1 MSRARLVLRRT
12 VPGCLAAALLAT
24 ACATPVTGTA
34 VPAGAPAPDRPAA
47 GAPTSLTTV
56 QGFADLTATAGP
68 EAVAVAIAPDGGNG
82 LLVWLDRDPADDAT
96 GSVLVDVG
104 PVTAE
109 GGGDGPPLTPEPVSS
124 VELPEVGSVVDVQ
137 AAGEEVLVVGEVG
150 LPGGGAGWGF
160 LRVGAA
166 GQVHTVP
173 VGSAA
178 LEGSQT
184 RSTVLTEGGDTLVL
198 ALGAAAEGPSLVA
211 VDAADGGVLTTA
223 DLAVPGATTARATD
237 VAVEPDGD
245 LVVAL
250 DVDVDVRGEQP
261 RAVLV
266 TVGAGSA
273 EAAGEP
279 LDVGSWA
286 EAASVAEVAVAADGT
301 AWATVAGWDAADPR
315 EVTWRLVGAAGD
327 VLHDVVLPE
336 GAALT
341 GSLAVDPA
349 GATAYLTGSVQGAP
363 ALFVVDLATGTT
375 EPVPLTTDGSAGD
388 VAVASDG
395 RSVWVAGS
403 LGGAPGVWL
412 VG

>member
-1 MSRARLVLRRT
+1 MSRSRLL
-12 VPGCLAAALLAT
+12 PGCLAAALLSA
-24 ACATPVTGTA
+24 ACATPVAGTA
-34 VPAGAPAPDRPAA
+34 VPAGPPAADRPAA
-47 GAPTSLTTV
+47 GAPAPLTAV
-56 QGFADLTATAGP
+56 HGFADLTATAGP
-68 EAVAVAIAPDGGNG
+68 EAAAVAIAPDGGNG
-82 LLVWLDRDPADDAT
+82 LLVWLDRDPTDDAT

-124 VELPEVGSVVDVQ
+124 VALPEVASVVDVQ
-137 AAGEEVLVVGEVG
+137 AAGGEVLVVGEVG
-150 LPGGGAGWGF
+150 LPGGGTGWGF
-160 LRVGAA
+160 LRVDAA

-178 LEGSQT
+178 LDASQT

-198 ALGAAAEGPSLVA
+198 ALGAVAAGPSLVA

-223 DLAVPGATTARATD
+223 DLPVPGATTARATD
-237 VAVEPDGD
+237 VALEPDGD

-266 TVGAGSA
+266 TVAAGSA

-279 LDVGSWA
+279 LDVGSEA
-286 EAASVAEVAVAADGT
+286 EASRIAEVAVAADGT
-301 AWATVAGWDAADPR
+301 AWATVAGWDAADPQ

-327 VLHDVVLPE
+327 VLQDVGLPA

-341 GSLAVDPA
+341 GHLALDPA
-349 GATAYLTGSVQGAP
+349 GLTAYLTGSLQAEP
-363 ALFVVDLATGTT
+363 HLFAVDLATGAT
-375 EPVPLTTDGSAGD
+375 EAVRLTADGGAGD
-388 VAVASDG
+388 VAVAADG

-403 LGGAPGVWL
+403 LGDAPGVWL

>member
-1 MSRARLVLRRT
+1 MSRSRL
-12 VPGCLAAALLAT
+12 VPGCLAAALLTA

-34 VPAGAPAPDRPAA
+34 APAGPPPSDPPAA
-47 GAPTSLTTV
+47 GAAPLTAV
-56 QGFADLTATAGP
+56 HGFADLGATAGAG
-68 EAVAVAIAPDGGNG
+68 AVAVAIAPDGGNG
-82 LLVWLDRDPADDAT
+82 LLVWLDRDPSDDAA

-109 GGGDGPPLTPEPVSS
+109 GGGDGPPVTPEPVSS
-124 VELPEVGSVVDVQ
+124 VALPEVSSVVDVQ
-137 AAGEEVLVVGEVG
+137 AAGEEVLVVGEVA
-150 LPGGGAGWGF
+150 LPGGGTGWGF
-160 LRVGAA
+160 LRVDAA

-178 LEGSQT
+178 LEASQT
-184 RSTVLTEGGDTLVL
+184 RATVLTEGGETLVL
-198 ALGAAAEGPSLVA
+198 ALGAAAAGPSLVA

-223 DLAVPGATTARATD
+223 DLPVPGAATARATD
-237 VAVEPDGD
+237 VAVTPAGD

-266 TVGAGSA
+266 TVAAGTA

-279 LDVGSWA
+279 LDVGSGA
-286 EAASVAEVAVAADGT
+286 EGSRVAEVAVAADGT
-301 AWATVAGWDAADPR
+301 AWATVAGWDADDPQ

-327 VLHDVVLPE
+327 VLRDVALPG
-336 GAALT
+336 GAVLT
-341 GSLAVDPA
+341 GHLALDPA
-349 GATAYLTGSVQGAP
+349 GVTAYLTGFLRGEP
-363 ALFVVDLATGTT
+363 HLFAVDLVSGTT
-375 EPVPLTTDGSAGD
+375 EAVRLTTDGGAGD

-395 RSVWVAGS
+395 GSVWVAGS
-403 LGGAPGVWL
+403 LGDAPGVWL